1 MTHWCLSQKDG
12 SYIWEKSRAVLCKIK
27 PDHSFDEAH
36 LVWAYKGMRVWPEI
50 SDTEDVAARS
60 VGSVSIDIMG
70 IDVEK
75 CLTVDRSKFALEFD
89 HFSLLLQLL
98 KAYINSFRSVSE
110 LFDVDI
116 SSPKNVFH
124 DFSKEDCYKILLC
137 KRLLKNGEERK
148 KISKFL
154 QNIKENNANLMISM
168 SLLLQSVSR
177 PNAESSFQQDKWL
190 LPYYC
195 KKFWLNM
202 DRNILVCEKEIDFS
216 RIDIPM
222 ELLAEYTRVI
232 IDPAVVLCQDLV
244 EVKMRFSPS

>member
-1 MTHWCLSQKDG
+1 MG
-12 SYIWEKSRAVLCKIK
+12 KSRAVLCKIK

-116 SSPKNVFH
+116 SSPKM
-124 DFSKEDCYKILLC
+124 FSMIFQKKTVIKFYYVKDC
-137 KRLLKNGEERK
+137 
-148 KISKFL
+148 
-154 QNIKENNANLMISM
+154 
-168 SLLLQSVSR
+168 
-177 PNAESSFQQDKWL
+177 
-190 LPYYC
+190 
-195 KKFWLNM
+195 
-202 DRNILVCEKEIDFS
+202 
-216 RIDIPM
+216 
-222 ELLAEYTRVI
+222 
-232 IDPAVVLCQDLV
+232 
-244 EVKMRFSPS
+244 